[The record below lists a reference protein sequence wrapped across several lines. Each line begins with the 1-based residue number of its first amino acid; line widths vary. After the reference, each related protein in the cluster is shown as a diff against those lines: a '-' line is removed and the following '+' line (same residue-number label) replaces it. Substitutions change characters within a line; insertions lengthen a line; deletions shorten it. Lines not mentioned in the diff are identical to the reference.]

1 MPVVLADEPPL
12 ASQLDIDGSADEM
25 TARTPQRQQ
34 LIDLL
39 EPVITAQDHDLE
51 DLTVTAA
58 GRRSLIRV
66 VVDADGGI
74 DLDAVAGIAR
84 AISEVLDAV
93 DDGSIDGGSVGDA
106 IFAGPYVL
114 EVTSPGVDR
123 PLTQARQWRRA
134 VGRLVSVEVA
144 GQLLTGRV
152 VSADEGSV
160 TFDVAGI
167 QQTHPLAALGSG
179 RVQVEFSRPGTA
191 DEADDADETDADE
204 TDADEID
211 EPEISSSHDDHEE
224 V

>member
-84 AISEVLDAV
+84 
-93 DDGSIDGGSVGDA
+93 A

-191 DEADDADETDADE
+191 DEADDADEIDADETDADE